1 MATARARIEE
11 IVLQALEKIFSG
23 QRSKIF
29 SHINEQL
36 VKEIAAAAGDGWHC
50 RPVSEHEVEKVIT
63 GLKEN
68 CALGV
73 DQTSSM
79 LKLAGPLFIRM
90 FTGLINSVF
99 EKGQVPESLAVG
111 KMTLID
117 KKAPS
122 LLVKDKGPLTVSS
135 VLLSVITKILHG
147 RLDPICEDKGYY
159 GAVQYSFRLR
169 QIAYSSC

>member
-1 MATARARIEE
+1 M
-11 IVLQALEKIFSG
+11 
-23 QRSKIF
+23 
-29 SHINEQL
+29 
-36 VKEIAAAAGDGWHC
+36 IA
-50 RPVSEHEVEKVIT
+50 

-68 CALGV
+68 RAPGV

-99 EKGQVPESLAVG
+99 EKGQVPESLAVR
-111 KMTLID
+111 KMILID

-122 LLVKDKGPLTVSS
+122 LFVKDKGPLTVSS

-147 RLDPICEDKGYY
+147 RLDPICEAEGYY

>member
-1 MATARARIEE
+1 MYP
-11 IVLQALEKIFSG
+11 LGF
-23 QRSKIF
+23 
-29 SHINEQL
+29 
-36 VKEIAAAAGDGWHC
+36 
-50 RPVSEHEVEKVIT
+50 T
-63 GLKEN
+63 GLIECRLLN
-68 CALGV
+68 IFEPGV
-73 DQTSSM
+73 CPVWIM
-79 LKLAGPLFIRM
+79 C
-90 FTGLINSVF
+90 GLINSVF

-117 KKAPS
+117 KNAPL

-147 RLDPICEDKGYY
+147 RLDPICEAEGYY